1 MSVMSPL
8 RMLFGGR
15 RRSLRI
21 QVVTGFGLVLVLV
34 AVVGAISLAQLSR
47 LSGRGEAVVT
57 DEVPYTN
64 ALYEVALAAKAAAN
78 DERGYLLKGED
89 KFLVEVDERFAKMD
103 KLLAVAKEHEH
114 GGEAHAEEEAGAHAE
129 EEAGA
134 HAEEEAG
141 HEGEE
146 GGLHELEEQLNVWRA
161 ALKAEFELY
170 KTDPEA
176 ARTLALTT
184 NRDLRKAYEKTLG
197 AMLKTESEH
206 IAESGQEF
214 TKTGKDASRAMLGG
228 FTLAV
233 LLAAVSGWLLLR
245 SVRARLRPLVSAL
258 HSVAEGDFSGSVTDS
273 TKDEIGDMTRAL
285 DQTIINTR
293 GTIGELVTT
302 AGSLATSAQ
311 QLNVVSHQMSATLDS
326 AAEQADSASAAAEQ
340 VSDAVNGAASAAE
353 QLAASIREIASSAS
367 ESTSVA
373 SGAVEMAAQAQGTMG
388 GLERSSAEIGGVLRV
403 ITSVAEQTHL
413 LALNATIE
421 AARAGAAGKGF
432 AVVASEVKE
441 LAHETG
447 TASEDISR
455 RIDAIQADARSALR
469 AIAEISEVIQRV
481 SETQVV
487 ISSAVEE
494 QSVTTG
500 SIGQSVTEAA
510 LSSKEIARNLADLAA
525 ATSQTRTGA
534 ATTTTAAEEV
544 ARMATTLNDLAAKFR
559 LEKTNA

>member
-1 MSVMSPL
+1 MSVLSPV
-8 RMLFGGR
+8 RALFSAR
-15 RRSLRI
+15 RRSLRL
-21 QVVTGFGLVLVLV
+21 QVVTGFGLVLALV
-34 AVVGAISLAQLSR
+34 GIVGAISFAQLGR
-47 LSGRGEAVVT
+47 LADRGEAVVST
-57 DEVPYTN
+57 DVPYTN
-64 ALYEVALAAKAAAN
+64 AIYEVALAAKAAAN

-89 KFLVEVDERFAKMD
+89 KFLKEVEERFAKVD
-103 KLLAVAKEHEH
+103 EHLAKAQ
-114 GGEAHAEEEAGAHAE
+114 AHAHGDNAQ
-129 EEAGA
+129 
-134 HAEEEAG
+134 
-141 HEGEE
+141 
-146 GGLHELEEQLNVWRA
+146 ELQELDGKLKAWHA
-161 ALKAEFELY
+161 ALKAEFEIY

-176 ARTLALTT
+176 ARELALTT
-184 NRDLRKAYEKTLG
+184 NRNLRKDYESMLS
-197 AMLKTESEH
+197 AMLKHESERL
-206 IAESGQEF
+206 ATSGQDF
-214 TKTGKDASRAMLGG
+214 SKTGRDATRAMLVG

-233 LLAAVSGWLLLR
+233 LLAAASGWLLLR
-245 SVRARLRPLVSAL
+245 SVRARLRPLVRAL

-273 TKDEIGDMTRAL
+273 TKDEIGDMARAL
-285 DQTIINTR
+285 DQTIANTR

-353 QLAASIREIASSAS
+353 QLAASIREIAASAS
-367 ESTSVA
+367 ESSSVA
-373 SGAVEMAAQAQGTMG
+373 SGAVAMAAEAQGTMG
-388 GLERSSAEIGGVLRV
+388 GLETSSAQIGDVLRV

-432 AVVASEVKE
+432 AVVAGEVKE

-447 TASEDISR
+447 TASDDISR
-455 RIDAIQADARSALR
+455 RIDAIQADARSAMR
-469 AIAEISEVIQRV
+469 AITQISEVIQRV
-481 SETQVV
+481 NETQVV

-500 SIGQSVTEAA
+500 SIGQAVTEAA
-510 LSSKEIARNLADLAA
+510 LSSQEIARSLAEVAA

-544 ARMATTLNDLAAKFR
+544 ARMAMTLNDLAAQFR
-559 LEKTNA
+559 LEAADA